1 MIRLIT
7 LVALAL
13 MMSGCTI
20 AQTANLA
27 VTRYCDKPEEARD
40 VVRNAIGL
48 AVAPHRI
55 EVSCYVP

>member
-1 MIRLIT
+1 MIRLI
-7 LVALAL
+7 LVASLAISL
-13 MMSGCTI
+13 SGCTV

-27 VTRYCDKPEEARD
+27 VARYCAKPAEARA

-55 EVSCYVP
+55 EVDCYVP

>member
-1 MIRLIT
+1 MIRSV
-7 LVALAL
+7 LVAAIALLA
-13 MMSGCTI
+13 SGCTV

-27 VTRYCDKPEEARD
+27 VARYCAKPAESRE

-55 EVSCYVP
+55 EVDCHVP